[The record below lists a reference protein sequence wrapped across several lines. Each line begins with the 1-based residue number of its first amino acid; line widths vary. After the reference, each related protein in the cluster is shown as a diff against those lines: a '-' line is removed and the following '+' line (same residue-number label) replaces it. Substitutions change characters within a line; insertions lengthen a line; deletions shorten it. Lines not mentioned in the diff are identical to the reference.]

1 MSIRKEIKKAEEKR
15 LEILATLLHVKSMI
29 RGTFGKVHRKCG
41 KPTCKC
47 NEGKGHLSIRISW
60 TEESVSK
67 TKAISKDD
75 EAWTIFMTSQYK
87 QFRKARK
94 NLREINEQINKL
106 INKLEEE
113 IVIATNKERG
123 VM

>member
-1 MSIRKEIKKAEEKR
+1 M
-15 LEILATLLHVKSMI
+15 ATLLHIKAMI

-60 TEESVSK
+60 TEGSVSK

-75 EAWTIFMTSQYK
+75 EAWTILMTHQYK
-87 QFRKARK
+87 QFREARK

-113 IVIATNKERG
+113 IVIETNEERD